1 MISTHLFLYSVTPEP
16 LEVDTAT
23 KVLDFL
29 IKMKPIV
36 MLKKGILAVSNHP
49 YFPGWREDQTLL
61 ESIDMSIQT
70 IIHYFSASNWDLV
83 YGHLLKIFKKA
94 QNAKVEDP
102 DILPGLEILGT
113 LYLDSDN
120 LIILTK
126 EIHSIVPS
134 IKKTIHTHTMEHFYQ
149 RSVAYW
155 AYARPQELV
164 YLSHN
169 ETPMTSL
176 CMSLFDYIYSSADNS
191 KRYYSSWSMLGLLIC
206 FLPRYFEED
215 DANSTPA
222 SSRSKLN
229 IVRSSFKK
237 NSNSKK
243 HAFLFHILNIHQDAL
258 DPSVLFATFHI
269 LKAGSLFAI
278 TCPDSPIV
286 AFSKKIY
293 PVLLPHLLMPSV
305 NQTFSIDLFQSS
317 FVTSYAILNPEDLLR
332 DILPLTNV
340 NSNFPQLI
348 PNILQGH
355 INLQQIPLFKTQYN
369 FMMKKIYH
377 FVREASYSFSNELK
391 NLEKNPALKA
401 DKDLLR
407 LQDCYIRIVSHCYT
421 IFSENPS
428 YIVFQ
433 HNYNTVCQEDQLFL
447 SVLDNLQSKHNVI
460 LTKAIAF
467 AKSFLELENLASFGD
482 DDLFVNPNNPILPS
496 FQQFGFA
503 AMVIAKNILAEKYLE
518 TPTIMYLELIKS
530 LLEGRIILIQKYKLD
545 QYCDRDPTKFESRK
559 FRESISSTVETA
571 MYVCL
576 CSSSTEVC
584 KIAYQILNSL
594 VTEALAIEDVDRK
607 NNSGWS
613 VLPNLATLSE
623 FSSSSHVL
631 TGTIAT
637 QKRLFH
643 FLQTVQVTTP
653 PIIEA
658 WKIINTRWH
667 DLTTVILQQTS
678 LDRSLIKLWK
688 SYCGFLCSLLSPF
701 LVREN
706 EPVIEGQLSHSS
718 QKFLLEIISI
728 LTLKK
733 SAFLR
738 ETARDVLS
746 NDTSAISYHFIF
758 KTIQEEIVTRLG
770 KSGGVLEEQDILLLE
785 QSVMLLRTVV
795 GKINNGDIYLSVD
808 IASLALTIV
817 KCLDSSTPDE
827 RNIRLRVHYCHL
839 FELIASHQDNFNI
852 KHDMAVRNDVALI
865 FAGWLDKCIST
876 KFSDDTDSIKSGN
889 TGYKSVRRKEA
900 EYERFQKDCVCAIVQ
915 SYTEI
920 LFDLRL
926 LPGEGVHHKDYMNRK
941 SQMFDTI
948 FMLFL
953 RILEKCR
960 AEEIGSTTGSLG
972 LGDRLNSLKKNTI
985 NCASKLLNSNMDV
998 GLKFVLP
1005 LGFKE
1010 DEFIRVSFIK
1020 ILNNTLNHNCLS
1032 PGGETDAKTYAEL
1045 VDFLIDHIDVT
1056 LSLCDICP
1064 ATEFDE
1070 FSNSLINIF
1079 DSKGKCLMLVKAAVT
1094 REMEKAETPLESLRR
1109 NCVATKI
1116 LSIYAHLKG
1125 NSYLQVS
1132 LGPFLREIIANPDKY
1147 VFEANPDKIPP
1158 GQTIES
1164 NFRKFDSSTKKLVSA
1179 LQSTYQDVPAVLRE
1193 VCYTIASSAGAKF
1206 LNSKNSSVT
1215 AVSSFFI
1222 LRFICPALVSPESEG
1237 LLKTAPSKEVRRTLL
1252 LLAKMIQNMA
1262 NGSSSF
1268 VKLPTDKLHSANYT
1282 PDSDAV
1288 IQFLR
1293 NISTLAEENT
1303 DDNISVD
1310 SGTGSQVEQS
1320 NVEFI
1325 HKFLYH
1331 HWEDINHKMVMDQRL
1346 KGLGLGVKYI
1356 KRPTSDEDDDAR
1368 TRQKF
1373 ISLIRNLGRPTSL
1386 KPAPP
1391 ASVIID
1397 NTTNIQSSYRLLEF
1411 LRRNSHRDMGPIIDR
1426 RIISQGM
1433 DKDGKPIIIFTLRN
1447 YNKDEVDTEL
1457 VLCRWFQVASK
1468 VWKDRFSIFFDVTS
1482 YTSEN
1487 VIPNSIRTM
1496 FNAMV
1501 PEDMVKNCDG
1511 VYFCNVNTEYLPF
1524 LKALIKLHYSGIFL
1538 NPMRYRYDFVT
1549 SEDIANRF
1557 NISTLNLDPKTTQVI
1572 NDVRIVF
1579 NNVYRYNPSRKD
1591 MRLVTFRLGNEYL
1604 QIKYQEPFNYVKS
1617 SPGFCNDIFHLKE
1630 IANIYKSNT
1639 NGHPDE
1645 FTIELSKPEGYKII
1659 LHCSKG
1665 YEIVR
1670 AILNAKTRLPKES
1683 INGTTSLSSVETSF
1697 APLVNIAFSGLCSSS
1712 AEIQQE
1718 SYNLMSSIQKRF
1730 DLNLGVV
1737 LRGGKGLRL
1746 PANVFGRVK
1755 KFSTAIALSKPEFTL
1770 DMLQNIFTAFKSTSV
1785 DRRQGILVYAIPWI
1799 KNLSKYVL
1807 ADNSKESVAA
1817 TYDIIRKLLDIS
1829 IAGDRDYMF
1838 VLQSIWPVILE
1849 DEKLVPMVIDEIISL
1864 LMDNGIY
1871 SGPQMDDIIS
1881 ILTSMPSP
1889 TVCGLIVNRVT
1900 SMILDE
1906 NDYIGIGLAKH
1917 PKFKE
1922 FVILI
1927 SVLSAITFENPVVV
1941 ERYFTELGLVIIL
1954 FLHTGSYPFRKSLYN
1969 LMVNVLHSFLYSGWA
1984 DEVGKEHLRVLWS
1997 DLTTN
2002 RGNMIFGISDE
2013 MKLIDYDYPS
2023 SSLMFQVETCTGFL
2037 CDVSTNLFATPEFAD
2052 RMSRFVERCL
2062 TMSRRTFSVFQTR
2075 ALLVLGCASRL
2086 DVQDSTVTAVL
2097 EILIECLNVEDNN
2110 GMREELLTCII
2121 FSINKLSD
2129 GLRLESQYFPR
2140 LFWLAVA
2147 IIGTCNMKVFNFG
2160 LELLQTCLKSLDEY
2174 GSFKNTTI
2182 AKYLLSYRDDSR
2194 GAWTTFDNNT
2204 KIKFTEESFELAI
2217 ASVLMRGLEK
2227 STSRAATLST
2237 FEVLLTVFARNDNIN
2252 RERDMLDNMSFN
2264 STVPNS
2270 LGYRA
2275 STASLKRWDSTHTF
2289 SKSEVTT
2296 LSSDSINIG
2305 SNRKQF
2311 PGYMPFLFIL
2321 YLGSRSTSELKDFF
2335 WIAGLPEDHIEE
2347 DVPSHIKAFIVS
2359 DNTTSLMCMYFAV
2372 KILNLCDNE
2381 DNMELRVLACLRH
2394 LGLVNS
2400 DHFFKVYF
2408 IARPKIQRIIDN
2420 GPLIILLKPAL
2431 EVARAA
2437 LCHFDDLKR
2446 RAYYLG
2452 EMDKVLIK
2460 LGLNSALL
2468 STNPSASSA
2477 SLAST
2482 CEIYGN
2488 LSSVVQALIYY
2499 EDKEEEQDM
2508 RELPESSSSEFVF

>member
-1 MISTHLFLYSVTPEP
+1 
-16 LEVDTAT
+16 
-23 KVLDFL
+23 
-29 IKMKPIV
+29 
-36 MLKKGILAVSNHP
+36 
-49 YFPGWREDQTLL
+49 
-61 ESIDMSIQT
+61 
-70 IIHYFSASNWDLV
+70 
-83 YGHLLKIFKKA
+83 
-94 QNAKVEDP
+94 
-102 DILPGLEILGT
+102 
-113 LYLDSDN
+113 
-120 LIILTK
+120 
-126 EIHSIVPS
+126 
-134 IKKTIHTHTMEHFYQ
+134 
-149 RSVAYW
+149 
-155 AYARPQELV
+155 
-164 YLSHN
+164 
-169 ETPMTSL
+169 
-176 CMSLFDYIYSSADNS
+176 
-191 KRYYSSWSMLGLLIC
+191 
-206 FLPRYFEED
+206 
-215 DANSTPA
+215 
-222 SSRSKLN
+222 
-229 IVRSSFKK
+229 
-237 NSNSKK
+237 
-243 HAFLFHILNIHQDAL
+243 
-258 DPSVLFATFHI
+258 
-269 LKAGSLFAI
+269 
-278 TCPDSPIV
+278 
-286 AFSKKIY
+286 
-293 PVLLPHLLMPSV
+293 
-305 NQTFSIDLFQSS
+305 
-317 FVTSYAILNPEDLLR
+317 
-332 DILPLTNV
+332 
-340 NSNFPQLI
+340 
-348 PNILQGH
+348 
-355 INLQQIPLFKTQYN
+355 
-369 FMMKKIYH
+369 
-377 FVREASYSFSNELK
+377 
-391 NLEKNPALKA
+391 
-401 DKDLLR
+401 
-407 LQDCYIRIVSHCYT
+407 
-421 IFSENPS
+421 
-428 YIVFQ
+428 
-433 HNYNTVCQEDQLFL
+433 
-447 SVLDNLQSKHNVI
+447 
-460 LTKAIAF
+460 
-467 AKSFLELENLASFGD
+467 
-482 DDLFVNPNNPILPS
+482 
-496 FQQFGFA
+496 
-503 AMVIAKNILAEKYLE
+503 
-518 TPTIMYLELIKS
+518 
-530 LLEGRIILIQKYKLD
+530 
-545 QYCDRDPTKFESRK
+545 
-559 FRESISSTVETA
+559 
-571 MYVCL
+571 
-576 CSSSTEVC
+576 
-584 KIAYQILNSL
+584 
-594 VTEALAIEDVDRK
+594 
-607 NNSGWS
+607 
-613 VLPNLATLSE
+613 
-623 FSSSSHVL
+623 
-631 TGTIAT
+631 
-637 QKRLFH
+637 
-643 FLQTVQVTTP
+643 
-653 PIIEA
+653 
-658 WKIINTRWH
+658 
-667 DLTTVILQQTS
+667 
-678 LDRSLIKLWK
+678 
-688 SYCGFLCSLLSPF
+688 
-701 LVREN
+701 
-706 EPVIEGQLSHSS
+706 
-718 QKFLLEIISI
+718 
-728 LTLKK
+728 
-733 SAFLR
+733 
-738 ETARDVLS
+738 
-746 NDTSAISYHFIF
+746 
-758 KTIQEEIVTRLG
+758 
-770 KSGGVLEEQDILLLE
+770 
-785 QSVMLLRTVV
+785 
-795 GKINNGDIYLSVD
+795 
-808 IASLALTIV
+808 
-817 KCLDSSTPDE
+817 
-827 RNIRLRVHYCHL
+827 
-839 FELIASHQDNFNI
+839 
-852 KHDMAVRNDVALI
+852 
-865 FAGWLDKCIST
+865 
-876 KFSDDTDSIKSGN
+876 
-889 TGYKSVRRKEA
+889 
-900 EYERFQKDCVCAIVQ
+900 
-915 SYTEI
+915 
-920 LFDLRL
+920 
-926 LPGEGVHHKDYMNRK
+926 
-941 SQMFDTI
+941 
-948 FMLFL
+948 
-953 RILEKCR
+953 
-960 AEEIGSTTGSLG
+960 
-972 LGDRLNSLKKNTI
+972 
-985 NCASKLLNSNMDV
+985 MDV

-1064 ATEFDE
+1064 ATEVDE

-1094 REMEKAETPLESLRR
+1094 REIEKAETPLESLRR

-1237 LLKTAPSKEVRRTLL
+1237 LLKTAPNKEVRRTLL

-1346 KGLGLGVKYI
+1346 KG
-1356 KRPTSDEDDDAR
+1356 
-1368 TRQKF
+1368 
-1373 ISLIRNLGRPTSL
+1373 
-1386 KPAPP
+1386 
-1391 ASVIID
+1391 
-1397 NTTNIQSSYRLLEF
+1397 
-1411 LRRNSHRDMGPIIDR
+1411 
-1426 RIISQGM
+1426 
-1433 DKDGKPIIIFTLRN
+1433 
-1447 YNKDEVDTEL
+1447 
-1457 VLCRWFQVASK
+1457 
-1468 VWKDRFSIFFDVTS
+1468 
-1482 YTSEN
+1482 
-1487 VIPNSIRTM
+1487 
-1496 FNAMV
+1496 
-1501 PEDMVKNCDG
+1501 
-1511 VYFCNVNTEYLPF
+1511 
-1524 LKALIKLHYSGIFL
+1524 
-1538 NPMRYRYDFVT
+1538 
-1549 SEDIANRF
+1549 
-1557 NISTLNLDPKTTQVI
+1557 
-1572 NDVRIVF
+1572 
-1579 NNVYRYNPSRKD
+1579 KD

-1984 DEVGKEHLRVLWS
+1984 DEV
-1997 DLTTN
+1997 
-2002 RGNMIFGISDE
+2002 
-2013 MKLIDYDYPS
+2013 
-2023 SSLMFQVETCTGFL
+2023 
-2037 CDVSTNLFATPEFAD
+2037 
-2052 RMSRFVERCL
+2052 
-2062 TMSRRTFSVFQTR
+2062 
-2075 ALLVLGCASRL
+2075 
-2086 DVQDSTVTAVL
+2086 
-2097 EILIECLNVEDNN
+2097 
-2110 GMREELLTCII
+2110 
-2121 FSINKLSD
+2121 
-2129 GLRLESQYFPR
+2129 
-2140 LFWLAVA
+2140 
-2147 IIGTCNMKVFNFG
+2147 
-2160 LELLQTCLKSLDEY
+2160 
-2174 GSFKNTTI
+2174 
-2182 AKYLLSYRDDSR
+2182 
-2194 GAWTTFDNNT
+2194 
-2204 KIKFTEESFELAI
+2204 
-2217 ASVLMRGLEK
+2217 
-2227 STSRAATLST
+2227 
-2237 FEVLLTVFARNDNIN
+2237 
-2252 RERDMLDNMSFN
+2252 
-2264 STVPNS
+2264 
-2270 LGYRA
+2270 
-2275 STASLKRWDSTHTF
+2275 
-2289 SKSEVTT
+2289 
-2296 LSSDSINIG
+2296 
-2305 SNRKQF
+2305 
-2311 PGYMPFLFIL
+2311 
-2321 YLGSRSTSELKDFF
+2321 
-2335 WIAGLPEDHIEE
+2335 
-2347 DVPSHIKAFIVS
+2347 
-2359 DNTTSLMCMYFAV
+2359 
-2372 KILNLCDNE
+2372 
-2381 DNMELRVLACLRH
+2381 
-2394 LGLVNS
+2394 
-2400 DHFFKVYF
+2400 
-2408 IARPKIQRIIDN
+2408 
-2420 GPLIILLKPAL
+2420 
-2431 EVARAA
+2431 
-2437 LCHFDDLKR
+2437 
-2446 RAYYLG
+2446 
-2452 EMDKVLIK
+2452 
-2460 LGLNSALL
+2460 ALL

>member
-1 MISTHLFLYSVTPEP
+1 
-16 LEVDTAT
+16 
-23 KVLDFL
+23 
-29 IKMKPIV
+29 
-36 MLKKGILAVSNHP
+36 
-49 YFPGWREDQTLL
+49 
-61 ESIDMSIQT
+61 
-70 IIHYFSASNWDLV
+70 
-83 YGHLLKIFKKA
+83 
-94 QNAKVEDP
+94 
-102 DILPGLEILGT
+102 
-113 LYLDSDN
+113 
-120 LIILTK
+120 
-126 EIHSIVPS
+126 
-134 IKKTIHTHTMEHFYQ
+134 
-149 RSVAYW
+149 
-155 AYARPQELV
+155 
-164 YLSHN
+164 
-169 ETPMTSL
+169 
-176 CMSLFDYIYSSADNS
+176 
-191 KRYYSSWSMLGLLIC
+191 
-206 FLPRYFEED
+206 
-215 DANSTPA
+215 
-222 SSRSKLN
+222 
-229 IVRSSFKK
+229 
-237 NSNSKK
+237 
-243 HAFLFHILNIHQDAL
+243 
-258 DPSVLFATFHI
+258 
-269 LKAGSLFAI
+269 
-278 TCPDSPIV
+278 
-286 AFSKKIY
+286 
-293 PVLLPHLLMPSV
+293 
-305 NQTFSIDLFQSS
+305 
-317 FVTSYAILNPEDLLR
+317 
-332 DILPLTNV
+332 
-340 NSNFPQLI
+340 
-348 PNILQGH
+348 
-355 INLQQIPLFKTQYN
+355 
-369 FMMKKIYH
+369 
-377 FVREASYSFSNELK
+377 
-391 NLEKNPALKA
+391 
-401 DKDLLR
+401 
-407 LQDCYIRIVSHCYT
+407 
-421 IFSENPS
+421 
-428 YIVFQ
+428 
-433 HNYNTVCQEDQLFL
+433 
-447 SVLDNLQSKHNVI
+447 
-460 LTKAIAF
+460 
-467 AKSFLELENLASFGD
+467 
-482 DDLFVNPNNPILPS
+482 
-496 FQQFGFA
+496 
-503 AMVIAKNILAEKYLE
+503 
-518 TPTIMYLELIKS
+518 
-530 LLEGRIILIQKYKLD
+530 
-545 QYCDRDPTKFESRK
+545 
-559 FRESISSTVETA
+559 
-571 MYVCL
+571 
-576 CSSSTEVC
+576 
-584 KIAYQILNSL
+584 
-594 VTEALAIEDVDRK
+594 
-607 NNSGWS
+607 
-613 VLPNLATLSE
+613 
-623 FSSSSHVL
+623 
-631 TGTIAT
+631 
-637 QKRLFH
+637 
-643 FLQTVQVTTP
+643 
-653 PIIEA
+653 
-658 WKIINTRWH
+658 
-667 DLTTVILQQTS
+667 
-678 LDRSLIKLWK
+678 
-688 SYCGFLCSLLSPF
+688 
-701 LVREN
+701 
-706 EPVIEGQLSHSS
+706 
-718 QKFLLEIISI
+718 
-728 LTLKK
+728 
-733 SAFLR
+733 
-738 ETARDVLS
+738 
-746 NDTSAISYHFIF
+746 
-758 KTIQEEIVTRLG
+758 
-770 KSGGVLEEQDILLLE
+770 
-785 QSVMLLRTVV
+785 
-795 GKINNGDIYLSVD
+795 
-808 IASLALTIV
+808 
-817 KCLDSSTPDE
+817 
-827 RNIRLRVHYCHL
+827 
-839 FELIASHQDNFNI
+839 
-852 KHDMAVRNDVALI
+852 
-865 FAGWLDKCIST
+865 
-876 KFSDDTDSIKSGN
+876 
-889 TGYKSVRRKEA
+889 
-900 EYERFQKDCVCAIVQ
+900 
-915 SYTEI
+915 
-920 LFDLRL
+920 
-926 LPGEGVHHKDYMNRK
+926 
-941 SQMFDTI
+941 
-948 FMLFL
+948 
-953 RILEKCR
+953 
-960 AEEIGSTTGSLG
+960 
-972 LGDRLNSLKKNTI
+972 
-985 NCASKLLNSNMDV
+985 MDV

-1064 ATEFDE
+1064 ATEVDE

-1346 KGLGLGVKYI
+1346 KG
-1356 KRPTSDEDDDAR
+1356 
-1368 TRQKF
+1368 
-1373 ISLIRNLGRPTSL
+1373 
-1386 KPAPP
+1386 
-1391 ASVIID
+1391 
-1397 NTTNIQSSYRLLEF
+1397 
-1411 LRRNSHRDMGPIIDR
+1411 
-1426 RIISQGM
+1426 
-1433 DKDGKPIIIFTLRN
+1433 
-1447 YNKDEVDTEL
+1447 
-1457 VLCRWFQVASK
+1457 
-1468 VWKDRFSIFFDVTS
+1468 
-1482 YTSEN
+1482 
-1487 VIPNSIRTM
+1487 
-1496 FNAMV
+1496 
-1501 PEDMVKNCDG
+1501 
-1511 VYFCNVNTEYLPF
+1511 
-1524 LKALIKLHYSGIFL
+1524 
-1538 NPMRYRYDFVT
+1538 
-1549 SEDIANRF
+1549 
-1557 NISTLNLDPKTTQVI
+1557 
-1572 NDVRIVF
+1572 
-1579 NNVYRYNPSRKD
+1579 KD

-1683 INGTTSLSSVETSF
+1683 INGTTSLSSVETFF

-1984 DEVGKEHLRVLWS
+1984 DEV
-1997 DLTTN
+1997 
-2002 RGNMIFGISDE
+2002 
-2013 MKLIDYDYPS
+2013 
-2023 SSLMFQVETCTGFL
+2023 
-2037 CDVSTNLFATPEFAD
+2037 
-2052 RMSRFVERCL
+2052 
-2062 TMSRRTFSVFQTR
+2062 
-2075 ALLVLGCASRL
+2075 
-2086 DVQDSTVTAVL
+2086 
-2097 EILIECLNVEDNN
+2097 
-2110 GMREELLTCII
+2110 
-2121 FSINKLSD
+2121 
-2129 GLRLESQYFPR
+2129 
-2140 LFWLAVA
+2140 
-2147 IIGTCNMKVFNFG
+2147 
-2160 LELLQTCLKSLDEY
+2160 
-2174 GSFKNTTI
+2174 
-2182 AKYLLSYRDDSR
+2182 
-2194 GAWTTFDNNT
+2194 
-2204 KIKFTEESFELAI
+2204 
-2217 ASVLMRGLEK
+2217 
-2227 STSRAATLST
+2227 
-2237 FEVLLTVFARNDNIN
+2237 
-2252 RERDMLDNMSFN
+2252 
-2264 STVPNS
+2264 
-2270 LGYRA
+2270 
-2275 STASLKRWDSTHTF
+2275 
-2289 SKSEVTT
+2289 
-2296 LSSDSINIG
+2296 
-2305 SNRKQF
+2305 
-2311 PGYMPFLFIL
+2311 
-2321 YLGSRSTSELKDFF
+2321 
-2335 WIAGLPEDHIEE
+2335 
-2347 DVPSHIKAFIVS
+2347 
-2359 DNTTSLMCMYFAV
+2359 
-2372 KILNLCDNE
+2372 
-2381 DNMELRVLACLRH
+2381 
-2394 LGLVNS
+2394 
-2400 DHFFKVYF
+2400 
-2408 IARPKIQRIIDN
+2408 
-2420 GPLIILLKPAL
+2420 
-2431 EVARAA
+2431 
-2437 LCHFDDLKR
+2437 
-2446 RAYYLG
+2446 
-2452 EMDKVLIK
+2452 
-2460 LGLNSALL
+2460 ALL